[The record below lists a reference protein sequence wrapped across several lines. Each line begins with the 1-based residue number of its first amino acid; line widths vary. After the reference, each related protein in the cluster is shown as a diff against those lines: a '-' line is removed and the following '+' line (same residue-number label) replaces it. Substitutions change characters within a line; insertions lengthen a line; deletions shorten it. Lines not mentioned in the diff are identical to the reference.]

1 MTAAERET
9 LEQVAS
15 VYDESADAYAKHP
28 TCADECRDAAAA
40 IRAAIAEV
48 DRLRADLTAVMGEVQ
63 RIQPEGS
70 PPPFGLPFHAKW
82 CVDAALAEADRL
94 AAENAD
100 LRARAI
106 PKRWV
111 ERAQTANAF
120 LLVRMLDDRAREWTR
135 IDMLAPGRCEVS
147 RHSGTSGPLDCT
159 TYPTL
164 AAALEAASKEHK

>member
-1 MTAAERET
+1 MTAAERKT

-15 VYDESADAYAKHP
+15 EFELDARLHAGQTHH
-28 TCADECRDAAAA
+28 AAECRSRAAA

-106 PKRWV
+106 PTRLVSADLLSIVADFNDRVETITRTVTPKRTGWIHDIDPHDGRPSV
-111 ERAQTANAF
+111 LSPAF
-120 LLVRMLDDRAREWTR
+120 
-135 IDMLAPGRCEVS
+135 
-147 RHSGTSGPLDCT
+147 
-159 TYPTL
+159 PTL
-164 AAALEAASKEHK
+164 AAALEAAAKGSK